1 MQYTVTATRDASS
14 SLIRSA
20 KTTTPLMNSMCIF
33 QSSMSNYLV
42 NSTQARSEVS
52 FLRTL
57 SLNATFRYSGTWMGP
72 PHFST
77 SGTAWH
83 CTGME
88 ALMAWMFS
96 MSVQDKDFTEG
107 GRGKKNDDK
116 RKEIEKKRP
125 QMDST
130 PPKREL
136 VSLNDW
142 RMLAQRNSAWHFK
155 NTLKSFRGLQFKDRK
170 TSDRHVR
177 KQGGGGKRRHCPV
190 SVGNARRRSESH
202 NRSPCLHKAQKSSVV
217 GTNGA
222 ILWPF
227 VLVCSNVSHLSL
239 FIYFLFFLLSFRPKL
254 WLSTS
259 KTLCKQIGS
268 SGGRLWRMTSWQ
280 NGM

>member
-1 MQYTVTATRDASS
+1 
-14 SLIRSA
+14 
-20 KTTTPLMNSMCIF
+20 MNSMCIF

-57 SLNATFRYSGTWMGP
+57 SLNATFRYSGTSMGP
-72 PHFST
+72 PT
-77 SGTAWH
+77 SPPRAPPGTVLAWRH
-83 CTGME
+83 WWLGCSPCQYKTKISQRGG
-88 ALMAWMFS
+88 
-96 MSVQDKDFTEG
+96 EG
-107 GRGKKNDDK
+107 EKKNDDK
-116 RKEIEKKRP
+116 RKEIEKKQP

-130 PPKREL
+130 PPKGEL

-202 NRSPCLHKAQKSSVV
+202 NRSPCYTKAQKSSVV

-222 ILWPF
+222 ILWPL
-227 VLVCSNVSHLSL
+227 VLVCS
-239 FIYFLFFLLSFRPKL
+239 
-254 WLSTS
+254 
-259 KTLCKQIGS
+259 
-268 SGGRLWRMTSWQ
+268 M
-280 NGM
+280 

>member
-1 MQYTVTATRDASS
+1 
-14 SLIRSA
+14 
-20 KTTTPLMNSMCIF
+20 MCIF

-42 NSTQARSEVS
+42 NSTQAHSEVS

-72 PHFST
+72 PFST

-107 GRGKKNDDK
+107 GKKRRQKKRN
-116 RKEIEKKRP
+116 RKETTTNGLN
-125 QMDST
+125 S
-130 PPKREL
+130 PKREL

-177 KQGGGGKRRHCPV
+177 NKVAEGRDVTVQCLWV
-190 SVGNARRRSESH
+190 TQRRSESH
-202 NRSPCLHKAQKSSVV
+202 NDRHVTQSTEIERRGNEWCNSLTVCV
-217 GTNGA
+217 G
-222 ILWPF
+222 LQH
-227 VLVCSNVSHLSL
+227 VSHLLL
-239 FIYFLFFLLSFRPKL
+239 FIYLFLLSFRPKL